1 MARTK
6 KDQSSYSAGERGRNR
21 VRIFR
26 TLKTGKIQMEWR
38 EDGRRVTRS
47 LKHDDWGAAKRQAD
61 EFAVSYVEPDAESTP
76 EPEPEPEPLT
86 LGELFDIYGEEVTPT
101 KSRRTRQHDAVAIEM
116 FKRFF
121 RADRDPLTLSYRD
134 AARFVR
140 ERTSGRVGPS
150 GEPAGARTTE
160 RDLRFLFAVLN
171 WATTAGDGRGG
182 VLLERNPLKGFRP
195 PKEKNPLRVVLTDD
209 EYGAL
214 LRVADQVG
222 WRFRVALILA
232 HETGHRIG
240 AIRQLRWSD
249 IDLDS
254 GNIRWRAEHEKTGYE
269 HVTPMTMDA
278 RTALEEARR
287 RNPGIGDAP
296 ILPAPRTPSSP
307 VSRYVMRDSW
317 KEAEELA
324 GLERKRGRG
333 WHSLRRKF
341 ATDLM
346 HKPLKVLCQLGGW
359 KSPQTILICYQQ
371 PNEEALREALSD
383 RRRVANSGS

>member
-1 MARTK
+1 M
-6 KDQSSYSAGERGRNR
+6 
-21 VRIFR
+21 
-26 TLKTGKIQMEWR
+26 
-38 EDGRRVTRS
+38 
-47 LKHDDWGAAKRQAD
+47 
-61 EFAVSYVEPDAESTP
+61 SYVEPDARSAP
-76 EPEPEPEPLT
+76 ETEPEPLT
-86 LGELFDIYGEEVTPT
+86 LGRLFDIYGEEVTPT
-101 KSRRTRQHDAVAIEM
+101 KADRTRKHDTAATKM
-116 FKRFF
+116 FQGFLGV
-121 RADRDPLTLSYRD
+121 DRDPLTVSYRD
-134 AARFVR
+134 AERFVKQ
-140 ERTSGRVGPS
+140 RTSGQVGPS
-150 GEPAGARTTE
+150 GEPVGARTVE

-182 VLLERNPLKGFRP
+182 VLLERNPLKGFKP

-209 EYGAL
+209 EYEAL
-214 LRVADQVG
+214 LRVADEVD

-269 HVTPMTMDA
+269 HVTPMTMHA
-278 RTALEEARR
+278 RTVLEEARC

-307 VSRYVMRDSW
+307 VSRYIMRDSW

-359 KSPQTILICYQQ
+359 KSAQTILICYQQ
-371 PNEEALREALSD
+371 PDEGALREALSD

>member
-6 KDQSSYSAGERGRNR
+6 NGQLSYSAGERGRNR

-26 TLKTGKIQMEWR
+26 APRTGMVQMEWR
-38 EDGRRVTRS
+38 EDGHRVTRS
-47 LKHDDWGAAKRQAD
+47 LKHDDWDKAKRQAD
-61 EFAVSYVEPDAESTP
+61 EFAVSYVEPEVRS

-101 KSRRTRQHDAVAIEM
+101 KALRTRKHDTATTKM
-116 FKRFF
+116 FKRFLG
-121 RADRDPLTLSYRD
+121 ADRDPLTLSYRD
-134 AARFVR
+134 AERFVKQR
-140 ERTSGRVGPS
+140 ASGQVGPS
-150 GEPAGARTTE
+150 GEPVGARTIE

-182 VLLERNPLKGFRP
+182 VLLQRNPLRGFKP
-195 PKEKNPLRVVLTDD
+195 PKEKNPSRVVLTEN
-209 EYGAL
+209 EYKAVLG
-214 LRVADQVG
+214 VANQID
-222 WRFRVALILA
+222 WRFKVALILA

-249 IDLDS
+249 IDFAG

-269 HVTPMTMDA
+269 HVTPMTSEA
-278 RTALEEARR
+278 KAALEEARR
-287 RNPGIGDAP
+287 HKPGIGNAP
-296 ILPAPRTPSSP
+296 ILPAARTPDTAL
-307 VSRYVMRDSW
+307 SRYLLRDW
-317 KEAEELA
+317 WERAERLA

-359 KSPQTILICYQQ
+359 KSPETLLECYQQ
-371 PNEEALREALSD
+371 PDAEQMRAALAG
-383 RRRVANSGS
+383 RRRASGEGQ